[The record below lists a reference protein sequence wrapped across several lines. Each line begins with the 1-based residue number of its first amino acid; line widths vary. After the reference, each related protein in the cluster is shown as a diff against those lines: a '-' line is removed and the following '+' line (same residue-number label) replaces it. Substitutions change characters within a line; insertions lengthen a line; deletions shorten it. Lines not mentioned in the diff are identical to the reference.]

1 MLASVNLAL
10 LLIFFNLL
18 GWDLSKCS
26 QFVQFVLPII
36 WKPKKLGLQRQY
48 PHYLQFC
55 VFSSIS
61 NFGPTNF
68 LKTGSRKDRNVFND
82 LANLR
87 IFHRRKRNK
96 YGYKDPYFLCCK
108 TLRNGIE
115 VRQDLYL
122 SVRTLSKLSPFG
134 NLSHRVYCL
143 ADFFFT
149 RRRPMN
155 ITGLVAGTHRFHDI
169 KTVLF

>member
-82 LANLR
+82 LANLG

-96 YGYKDPYFLCCK
+96 YCSKDPYFLCCK
-108 TLRNGIE
+108 ILRNEIE

-122 SVRTLSKLSPFG
+122 SVRSQYI
-134 NLSHRVYCL
+134 HV
-143 ADFFFT
+143 FFSLGRNFNFM
-149 RRRPMN
+149 RA
-155 ITGLVAGTHRFHDI
+155 ILIFLF
-169 KTVLF
+169 VLFSNARRSMPSAENEST